1 MFRFRRSEAV
11 PSRIRPDQ
19 PRGVA
24 AVEMALVLPV
34 FVLTVLGVIEIGRAM
49 MLTQVLENAART
61 GVRSAILGST
71 TNSQVTTTVQS
82 FVNSTTNVPTSNV
95 TVTIGVNGNNS
106 ASLSTAEPG
115 DTISVAVL
123 VPFSSASWV
132 PPTYLKGKNITAV
145 CTMQHE

>member
-115 DTISVAVL
+115 DT
-123 VPFSSASWV
+123 
-132 PPTYLKGKNITAV
+132 
-145 CTMQHE
+145 